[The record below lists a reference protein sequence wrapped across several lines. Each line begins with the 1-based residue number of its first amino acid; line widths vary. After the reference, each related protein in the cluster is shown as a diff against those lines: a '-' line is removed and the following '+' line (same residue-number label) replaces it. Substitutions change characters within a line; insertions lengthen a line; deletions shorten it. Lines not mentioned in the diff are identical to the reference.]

1 MKKLI
6 TVIFIALLS
15 ISAFSQ
21 HDTTEDSVK
30 VFINCKDTTN
40 IDVICRDSAKIRCFP
55 TPIIDSGVV
64 VVASRHICLE
74 AYVGSGYYLTKCG
87 MYINEMYFITDIPSN
102 IKFNEE
108 FQKSADI
115 ATINYFNSESWINEL
130 KAIK

>member
-64 VVASRHICLE
+64 VVASRHI
-74 AYVGSGYYLTKCG
+74 
-87 MYINEMYFITDIPSN
+87 YFITDIPSN

-115 ATINYFNSESWINEL
+115 ATMNYFNSESWINEL